1 MFRKHKITYLNPYC
15 VQATI
20 VALRNYMQT
29 YTWLLFAIR
38 MHAMSISDKS
48 FLHLQW
54 QTFNRNGLMSKT
66 NFNYTK
72 LYEVITVKE
81 RETSPAL
88 IDKMADKT
96 CDSSSPVWNRQKPG
110 SPHKKGSFGF
120 TVQAA
125 VRFFLWS
132 SLCCIFYTGTSFATG
147 RVISLAESS
156 WLCRFDDKH
165 AVRGL
170 VVSNKIHYYHHP
182 GIWLYLNQ

>member
-1 MFRKHKITYLNPYC
+1 MFKKHKIIYLNPYC

-20 VALRNYMQT
+20 VALRNYIQT
-29 YTWLLFAIR
+29 YTRLLFAIR
-38 MHAMSISDKS
+38 KHAISISGKS

-54 QTFNRNGLMSKT
+54 HTFNRKGLTSKT

-96 CDSSSPVWNRQKPG
+96 CDSSSPVWNRQTLG
-110 SPHKKGSFGF
+110 SPHKNGSFGF

-125 VRFFLWS
+125 VRFFSVKLSLLYFLHWCFFCHSKGNLPCRKQLIVPLWWKTCTRRLGS
-132 SLCCIFYTGTSFATG
+132 
-147 RVISLAESS
+147 
-156 WLCRFDDKH
+156 K
-165 AVRGL
+165 
-170 VVSNKIHYYHHP
+170 
-182 GIWLYLNQ
+182 